1 MVKIKTS
8 KPEVLWNAKCILGEG
23 TLWVREHKSIY
34 FTDIKKKRIHILNI
48 KNNKSKVIKINKEV
62 GFLANIK
69 KKIFPISFIWNKLLI
84 DKNLYG
90 YESKINF
97 KHVTDIKIYKK
108 LIIK

>member
-48 KNNKSKVIKINKEV
+48 KNNKR
-62 GFLANIK
+62 
-69 KKIFPISFIWNKLLI
+69 
-84 DKNLYG
+84 
-90 YESKINF
+90 
-97 KHVTDIKIYKK
+97 
-108 LIIK
+108 

>member
-48 KNNKSKVIKINKEV
+48 KNNKSKMSLKVLIHI
-62 GFLANIK
+62 LILILQ
-69 KKIFPISFIWNKLLI
+69 KIFKR
-84 DKNLYG
+84 
-90 YESKINF
+90 
-97 KHVTDIKIYKK
+97 
-108 LIIK
+108 